1 VSEPLAI
8 ASFKLNF
15 VEPRVRIVP
24 ARGRGPLVEPG
35 IDLVG
40 AEAAEV
46 LALAIPLID
55 WLKTREAAR
64 VRALSL
70 DTERGRLLVTFEAG
84 SQAGVFRIDPK
95 IDASASAHILA
106 LAGPLLERLGA
117 IAPVKLAAR
126 AAQMSQG

>member
-1 VSEPLAI
+1 VNEPLAI

-15 VEPRVRIVP
+15 VERRVRIVP
-24 ARGRGPLVEPG
+24 AHGRGPRVEPG

-40 AEAAEV
+40 AEAADV
-46 LALAIPLID
+46 LALAIPLIG
-55 WLKTREAAR
+55 WLKTREAAQ

-70 DTERGRLLVTFEAG
+70 DVERGRLLVTFEAG
-84 SQAGVFRIDPK
+84 SQAAVLRIDPQL
-95 IDASASAHILA
+95 DASASAHVLA

-126 AAQMSQG
+126 TAQMSRG